1 MKRESFEH
9 LIQAVGRHSG
19 QAARDLLYQ
28 ARSEDP
34 SHFVLQLVAAAVAFR
49 ASRIQ
54 VRNDELD
61 LVVECNGAP
70 PAPNAIADMY
80 GSFEAT
86 TRDDRTRYLSLGLN
100 SAFATGIGQLEL
112 ETWDGR
118 QGIRMV
124 LTPTSQSHQALKLD
138 PFHGQGWSMR
148 VRCLQR
154 SKFQALARAVNQLS
168 KANGPPECQAV
179 RERCAWAG
187 PEIIVDR
194 FPVNEE
200 VAPGRAL
207 AWAWLYPDEPM
218 PHVEFRFSRPRM
230 GLELQD
236 APRVPFYALVTVGS
250 LGFDWTG
257 IRAIV
262 NGVALPATQALMF
275 RDFSVVLAAPDLE
288 PEVNF
293 TGLRSNATLDTIAE
307 IVTAV
312 AARMAQELMQRRD
325 TIGFDQAEIASRVFE
340 DLSHFYHR
348 NGQPEASLEALG
360 ASLELREQILGATHP
375 DLVDGWTQLLEL
387 NRNVGNAEAIR
398 PIQQRLIP
406 LLRAGAEN
414 HLRKHRVGDATALL
428 KRALEMEEQL
438 PDPPADLGQRYH
450 ELAVL
455 VKEHRLP
462 GSEELFQKALT
473 LQQKAPDASPESSL
487 QSLYELADRHR
498 ANRRLAEAEVQALK
512 ALELAEQVHG
522 KESKELVPFL
532 KLLAEILKAAN
543 RYSDATDFESRA
555 MTLRFK
561 L

>member
-1 MKRESFEH
+1 MKRESFQN

-28 ARSEDP
+28 ARAEDP
-34 SHFVLQLVAAAVAFR
+34 SHFVLQLVAAAVACR
-49 ASRIQ
+49 SSRIQ

-61 LVVECNGAP
+61 LVVECNGTAP
-70 PAPNAIADMY
+70 PPTAIADMY

-86 TRDDRTRYLSLGLN
+86 SKDERTRYLSLGLN

-118 QGIRMV
+118 QGIRLI
-124 LTPTSQSHQALKLD
+124 LTPSSQSHQLLKVD
-138 PFHGQGWSMR
+138 PFQGQGWSLR

-154 SKFQALARAVNQLS
+154 SKFMSLARAVNQLS

-187 PEIIVDR
+187 PEVIVDR

-200 VAPGRAL
+200 VAPGRVL
-207 AWAWLYPDEPM
+207 MWAWLQPEQPM
-218 PHVEFRFSRPRM
+218 PHVEFRFARPRL
-230 GLELQD
+230 GSELQD
-236 APRVPFYALVTVGS
+236 VPKVPFYALVSIGALS
-250 LGFDWTG
+250 FDWTG
-257 IRAIV
+257 VRAVV
-262 NGVALPATQALMF
+262 NGVTLPPGLPLSF
-275 RDFSVVLAAPDLE
+275 RDVSVVLSAPDLE
-288 PEVNF
+288 PDVNF
-293 TGLRSNATLDTIAE
+293 TGLRTNSTLETILE
-307 IVTAV
+307 ILTAV
-312 AARMAQELMQRRD
+312 SARMAREMLDRREN
-325 TIGFDQAEIASRVFE
+325 IGFDQAELASRIFE
-340 DLSHFYHR
+340 DLSQYYHR
-348 NGQPEASLEALG
+348 NNQQEASLHALG
-360 ASLELREQILGATHP
+360 ACLELREQVLGATHP
-375 DLVDGWTQLLEL
+375 DLVDGWTQLLDI
-387 NRNVGNAEAIR
+387 NRKIGNAEAVR

-406 LLRAGAEN
+406 LLRASGEN

-438 PDPPADLGQRYH
+438 PEPPANLAQSYH

-462 GSEELFQKALT
+462 GSEELFQKALS
-473 LQQKAPDASPESSL
+473 LQQGAPNASPESTLKSF
-487 QSLYELADRHR
+487 YELADRHR
-498 ANRRLAEAEVQALK
+498 ANRRLAEAEIQARK

-522 KESKELVPFL
+522 RESKELVPFL

-561 L
+561 R